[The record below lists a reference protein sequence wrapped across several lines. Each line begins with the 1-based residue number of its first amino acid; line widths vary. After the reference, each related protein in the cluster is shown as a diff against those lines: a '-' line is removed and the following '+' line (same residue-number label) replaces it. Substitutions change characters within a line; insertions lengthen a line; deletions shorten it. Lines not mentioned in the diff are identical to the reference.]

1 MEIIFSLVRKL
12 VALVIVAG
20 FCELLLPEG
29 KFRSY
34 ARLVVGLMVLALILQ
49 PFAEANSSQFNWDEL
64 LNIPSLSPQ
73 GDTAASQWQLEQTRK
88 LVEEQLA
95 GEIQGMLPPDYRG
108 TTVKVQL
115 DLEYSQQGNLSSV
128 RSMVV
133 YILVQDSVRPVQPV
147 KIGEPPPERFRQWSR
162 QEVRIIAGKLGLS
175 EDKITVFDEKG

>member
-49 PFAEANSSQFNWDEL
+49 PFAQANTNQFNWEEL
-64 LNIPSLSPQ
+64 LNTPSFSPDGDIP
-73 GDTAASQWQLEQTRK
+73 ASQWQLEQTRK

-95 GEIQGMLPPDYRG
+95 EQIQGMLLQDYQG
-108 TTVKVQL
+108 ITVKVQL
-115 DLEYSQQGNLSSV
+115 DLEYTQQGNLSSV
-128 RSMVV
+128 RSMAAKAMRTSPSS
-133 YILVQDSVRPVQPV
+133 I
-147 KIGEPPPERFRQWSR
+147 
-162 QEVRIIAGKLGLS
+162 
-175 EDKITVFDEKG
+175 